1 MKNVYLKLTSVSTQ
15 NPSEPRKKDINRK
28 KKEKKD
34 SEIINVK
41 NDSNTKKI

>member
-1 MKNVYLKLTSVSTQ
+1 MKNIYLKLTSVSTQ
-15 NPSEPRKKDINRK
+15 NPSEPRKKNINRK
-28 KKEKKD
+28 KKEKKE

>member
-28 KKEKKD
+28 KKEKKTLKFLKMKQR
-34 SEIINVK
+34 IK
-41 NDSNTKKI
+41 NN